1 MHTCSR
7 DPGPPSV
14 SHTSLASPLVQGTT
28 ATPYPILANSSP
40 PLGLRWHV
48 ASPACHCPVCS
59 GRVHAPLRVLS
70 PLRARPSDIY
80 GLHFPCLPIMPL
92 LSWPENQWRSW
103 HVISV
108 RQTHAKKTKECPG
121 AQASDLCP
129 ESLLLR
135 HTRPLSFP
143 LSQDV
148 TEELVGELNT
158 DIPCSQAFLPLR
170 SEPPSSQTH
179 LLHLS
184 GGRRR
189 GMRNGGE
196 QA

>member
-1 MHTCSR
+1 MW
-7 DPGPPSV
+7 
-14 SHTSLASPLVQGTT
+14 
-28 ATPYPILANSSP
+28 P
-40 PLGLRWHV
+40 PLHV
-48 ASPACHCPVCS
+48 TVPSALAGFTLLCVSSVPYGHVLQTFTASTSPACPS
-59 GRVHAPLRVLS
+59 
-70 PLRARPSDIY
+70 RPSCH
-80 GLHFPCLPIMPL
+80 GLRTSGGPGMWSAFGKHT
-92 LSWPENQWRSW
+92 R
-103 HVISV
+103 
-108 RQTHAKKTKECPG
+108 KTKACPD
-121 AQASDLCP
+121 AQTGDFCP

-143 LSQDV
+143 LTQDV

-158 DIPCSQAFLPLR
+158 DIPCSQAFLPLH

-189 GMRNGGE
+189 GMRNGDE